1 MGTGWGHSVL
11 ERGERNQGSS
21 YVTCVRHHVPA
32 WTTGAQSR
40 ATQGIKPQVRELRFH
55 GPSGGHG
62 LSRGHGLSASGSR
75 AIRGSR
81 AGRGSRA
88 VRGSRAGSGS
98 PASSRPQ
105 PSAGLQ
111 STGRARAFTQ
121 LTSFNETDPHKVKEE
136 LKKKQKRFLDNHKR
150 SKDNASSSSRGKARS
165 ALVYL

>member
-1 MGTGWGHSVL
+1 MPVGEGRVGTGWGHSVP

-32 WTTGAQSR
+32 WTTGAQSHV
-40 ATQGIKPQVRELRFH
+40 TQGIKPQVRKLRFH

-88 VRGSRAGSGS
+88 VRGPR
-98 PASSRPQ
+98 

-111 STGRARAFTQ
+111 SMGRAKAFTR
-121 LTSFNETDPHKVKEE
+121 LTSFSETDPNKVKEE
-136 LKKKQKRFLDNHKR
+136 LKKNK
-150 SKDNASSSSRGKARS
+150 KDF
-165 ALVYL
+165 